1 MGGFIFL
8 FLSIFYFTHCVSFSL
23 NTIRRFTPEL
33 KHGHEFAGCMEI
45 SDEGVFL
52 FRFITGFTR
61 SFGKSLR
68 GTEVFVGDYVCQRGS
83 YVGGGEPRSTG
94 KEKFI
99 PFHEDFFCRVAVSG
113 GLLLA

>member
-1 MGGFIFL
+1 VGGFIFL
-8 FLSIFYFTHCVSFSL
+8 FPSFISHCVSFSL
-23 NTIRRFTPEL
+23 NTMRRFTPEL

-68 GTEVFVGDYVCQRGS
+68 GTEVFVGDYVCQRGPAW
-83 YVGGGEPRSTG
+83 GGEPRSTG